1 MRKTLLT
8 ASLLLLSVTFT
19 FGQKA
24 LVDQA
29 WSLAKRTE
37 KPDFKQARASIQQA
51 LAGESAEDAKAWYV
65 AGNIEQRFFEKE
77 YSQLQYGLGANEDAM
92 YKALYDGYKY
102 YLKAVELDTLPNEKG
117 KVKPKYLKNIQKDL
131 LNNTDGYNNG
141 AVHQFNNKKDYKGAY
156 DYWNII
162 LEIRDLPF
170 MAPMAKKMPSDSIYA
185 QIEYNASLAAYYSDD
200 RALSVKAHERAKGN
214 GYEQNSVYQRL
225 VQEYSLA
232 RDTVNLIA
240 TLNEGNQ
247 LFGDTDVERK
257 HADGS
262 TYYKKEDFY
271 GISLMNL
278 YISSQQYDKAF
289 EVLNEILP
297 KSPESYDLWNV
308 KGNLHENQGET
319 EEAIKCFQKALEL
332 NPKFADA
339 LGSMGRIYF
348 NQAVEKDNELS
359 TSITNTAEYNK
370 AKEQEVLPLYRQA
383 LPYFEQAHQL
393 NADER
398 DYMVALRSIYYNLN
412 DAANLKLIEIEM
424 GL

>member
-77 YSQLQYGLGANEDAM
+77 YGQLQYGLGANEDAM

-102 YLKAVELDTLPNEKG
+102 YLKAVALDTLPNEKG

-225 VQEYSLA
+225 VQEYSIA

-257 HADGS
+257 HADGT

-308 KGNLHENQGET
+308 KGNLHENQGEI

-339 LGSMGRIYF
+339 MGSMGRIYF

>member
-24 LVDQA
+24 HVDQA

-102 YLKAVELDTLPNEKG
+102 YLKAVEFDTLPNEKG

-225 VQEYSLA
+225 VQEYSIA

>member
-37 KPDFKQARASIQQA
+37 KPDFKQARASILQA
-51 LAGESAEDAKAWYV
+51 IAGESAEDAKAWYV

-102 YLKAVELDTLPNEKG
+102 YLKAVEFDTLPNEKG

-393 NADER
+393 NADEH
-398 DYMVALRSIYYNLN
+398 DYMVALRNIYYNLN

>member
-77 YSQLQYGLGANEDAM
+77 YGQLQYGLGANEDAM

-102 YLKAVELDTLPNEKG
+102 YLKAVALDTLPNEKG

>member
-297 KSPESYDLWNV
+297 KSPENYDLWNV

>member
-225 VQEYSLA
+225 VQEYSIA

-297 KSPESYDLWNV
+297 KSPENYDLWNV

-393 NADER
+393 NADEH
-398 DYMVALRSIYYNLN
+398 DYMVALRNIYYNLN

>member
-225 VQEYSLA
+225 VQEYSIA

-240 TLNEGNQ
+240 ILNEGNQ

-297 KSPESYDLWNV
+297 KSPENYDLWNV

>member
-77 YSQLQYGLGANEDAM
+77 YGQLQYGLGANEDAM

-102 YLKAVELDTLPNEKG
+102 YLKAVALDTLPNEKG

-257 HADGS
+257 HADGT

-308 KGNLHENQGET
+308 KGNLHENQGEI

-339 LGSMGRIYF
+339 MGSMGRIYF

>member
-102 YLKAVELDTLPNEKG
+102 YLKAVALDTLPNEKG

-297 KSPESYDLWNV
+297 KSPENYDLWNV

>member
-8 ASLLLLSVTFT
+8 ASLFLLSVTFT

-225 VQEYSLA
+225 VQEYSIA

-297 KSPESYDLWNV
+297 KSPENYDLWNV

>member
-37 KPDFKQARASIQQA
+37 KPDFKQARASILQA
-51 LAGESAEDAKAWYV
+51 IAGESAEDAKAWYV

-102 YLKAVELDTLPNEKG
+102 YLKAVEFDTLPNEKG

-214 GYEQNSVYQRL
+214 SYEQNSVYQRL

-393 NADER
+393 NADEH
-398 DYMVALRSIYYNLN
+398 DYMVALRNIYYNLN

>member
-170 MAPMAKKMPSDSIYA
+170 MAPMAKKMPSDSIYS

-225 VQEYSLA
+225 VQEYSIA

-297 KSPESYDLWNV
+297 KSPENYDLWNV

>member
-1 MRKTLLT
+1 M
-8 ASLLLLSVTFT
+8 
-19 FGQKA
+19 
-24 LVDQA
+24 
-29 WSLAKRTE
+29 
-37 KPDFKQARASIQQA
+37 
-51 LAGESAEDAKAWYV
+51 
-65 AGNIEQRFFEKE
+65 
-77 YSQLQYGLGANEDAM
+77 
-92 YKALYDGYKY
+92 
-102 YLKAVELDTLPNEKG
+102 
-117 KVKPKYLKNIQKDL
+117 
-131 LNNTDGYNNG
+131 
-141 AVHQFNNKKDYKGAY
+141 
-156 DYWNII
+156 
-162 LEIRDLPF
+162 
-170 MAPMAKKMPSDSIYA
+170 
-185 QIEYNASLAAYYSDD
+185 
-200 RALSVKAHERAKGN
+200 
-214 GYEQNSVYQRL
+214 YQRL
-225 VQEYSLA
+225 VQEYSIA

-297 KSPESYDLWNV
+297 KSPENYDLWNV

>member
-77 YSQLQYGLGANEDAM
+77 YGQLQYGLGANEDAM

-102 YLKAVELDTLPNEKG
+102 YLKAVALDTLPNEKG

-225 VQEYSLA
+225 VQEYSIA

-257 HADGS
+257 HADGT

-308 KGNLHENQGET
+308 KGNLHENQGEI

>member
-225 VQEYSLA
+225 VQEYSIA

-297 KSPESYDLWNV
+297 KSPENYDLWNV